1 MWINNSQ
8 HTITDKYRMWM
19 NICGWIYVDE
29 YMSNLSLNIHTSVST
44 SFFAPLSC
52 VQVLICLRLED
63 NEYIT
68 SFSSRL
74 RLRAPIA
81 SESFSFMVSFLGA
94 FFGSANFTFFPP
106 LRFFSQVFFWF
117 RMSFFL
123 CAYAGFFWTWRS
135 YRFRAL
141 LGAGKRSQSE
151 GSLTVSPCSSTIF
164 CLFRP
169 RVSGLNM

>member
-106 LRFFSQVFFWF
+106 PALVFASFLLISYVLFLVCIRWIFFNLKIV
-117 RMSFFL
+117 
-123 CAYAGFFWTWRS
+123 
-135 YRFRAL
+135 
-141 LGAGKRSQSE
+141 
-151 GSLTVSPCSSTIF
+151 SL
-164 CLFRP
+164 
-169 RVSGLNM
+169 SGPSGCR

>member
-1 MWINNSQ
+1 
-8 HTITDKYRMWM
+8 
-19 NICGWIYVDE
+19 
-29 YMSNLSLNIHTSVST
+29 MSNLSLNIHTSVST

-94 FFGSANFTFFPP
+94 FFFGSANFTFFPP
-106 LRFFSQVFFWF
+106 CACFRKFSSDFVCPFSCVHTLDFFEPEDRIAFGPFWVPVSAPSRRARSLCRLVHPLSFASFALVF
-117 RMSFFL
+117 L
-123 CAYAGFFWTWRS
+123 D
-135 YRFRAL
+135 
-141 LGAGKRSQSE
+141 
-151 GSLTVSPCSSTIF
+151 
-164 CLFRP
+164 
-169 RVSGLNM
+169 